1 MKKQLTLALG
11 LAVLAT
17 PAFASKARLM
27 ALGESENGS
36 FFINDNRN
44 IFLNAAEA
52 NNHGDMVTFE
62 WGDNNGTDSDTDANA
77 EGGILY
83 SNKNFVYGIH
93 MGSQTGFERMLG
105 SLSVPAASLQNSLY
119 KPNTTIDLFLAGDA
133 GFKWGANLS
142 YSKAN
147 NDTFGGQTGVYSSQ
161 KSDSNSMD
169 LNVGATFGNL
179 SVYVDSTLVG
189 EMTMKQGTGTPAGTT
204 PKTTLDSKGR
214 YELGAS
220 YKLNNYTVFAQASMA
235 DFEAKVGGAK
245 TDIESKF
252 YTIGAA
258 RTERISD
265 KTMMFVKLSASQ
277 QDTKGFSTTGEILNK
292 NDIKTTR
299 VPVAIGFEHDATS
312 WLALRGSIA
321 QNLWSSQ
328 DDDATKKRTLANSTS
343 LNAGATLKLGDF
355 NVDGLIGAGNDG
367 SGNITAR
374 DSQKGVLSMDNLMT
388 RVSMT
393 YRF

>member
-17 PAFASKARLM
+17 PAFASKARLL
-27 ALGESENGS
+27 ALGEDANGS

-52 NNHGDMVTFE
+52 NNHGDLVTFE
-62 WGDNNGTDSDTDANA
+62 FGDNNGTDSDTDANA

-83 SNKNFVYGIH
+83 ANKNFVYGIH
-93 MGSQTGFERMLG
+93 MGSSTGFERMLG
-105 SLSVPAASLQNSLY
+105 SLSLPAATQANGIY
-119 KPNTTIDLFLAGDA
+119 KPNTTVDLFLAGDA

-142 YSKAN
+142 YSRAN
-147 NDTFGGQTGVYSSQ
+147 NDTFGGNTAGTVSSQ

-189 EMTMKQGTGTPAGTT
+189 EMTMKQGTAGAT

-220 YKLNNYTVFAQASMA
+220 YKLNNYTVFAQAAMS

-258 RTERISD
+258 RTERLSD
-265 KTMMFVKLSASQ
+265 KTMMFVKLYASQ
-277 QDTKGFSTTGEILNK
+277 LDTKGFSTTGAILNK

-299 VPVAIGFEHDATS
+299 VPVAVGFEHDATS
-312 WLALRGSIA
+312 WLVLRGSVA
-321 QNLWSSQ
+321 QNLWSQQ

-343 LNAGATLKLGDF
+343 VNAGATLKLGDF
-355 NVDGLIGAGNDG
+355 NVDGLIGTGNDG
-367 SGNITAR
+367 AGNLAAR
-374 DSQKGVLSMDNLMT
+374 DQQAGVLSMDNLMT